1 MGAGSP
7 PGSDSDVSP
16 LGIVQG
22 HAYSILDVATIDGHN
37 LVQLRNPWGDDTEWK
52 GAWGD
57 KSDMWNERRKKSA
70 YERMKLYSGRVEE
83 IGKADG
89 IFWMSFND
97 FYRNFDQISLCRFF
111 DKDYTE
117 IFFESEWNQASAT
130 AGGCSNFDSVGYNLQ
145 IKLHVDAR
153 KNSSV
158 PVELF
163 I

>member
-1 MGAGSP
+1 MFNTGELWTKMLFWRSRSYLMGAGSP

-37 LVQLRNPWGDDTEWK
+37 LVQLRNPWGDETEWK
-52 GAWGD
+52 GDWGD

-70 YERMKLYSGRVEE
+70 YERMKLYTGRVEE

-97 FYRNFDQISLCRFF
+97 FYRNFD
-111 DKDYTE
+111 
-117 IFFESEWNQASAT
+117 
-130 AGGCSNFDSVGYNLQ
+130 
-145 IKLHVDAR
+145 
-153 KNSSV
+153 
-158 PVELF
+158 
-163 I
+163 

>member
-37 LVQLRNPWGDDTEWK
+37 LVQLRNPWGDETEWK
-52 GAWGD
+52 GDWGD

-70 YERMKLYSGRVEE
+70 YERMKLYAGRVEE

-97 FYRNFDQISLCRFF
+97 FYRNFD
-111 DKDYTE
+111 
-117 IFFESEWNQASAT
+117 
-130 AGGCSNFDSVGYNLQ
+130 
-145 IKLHVDAR
+145 
-153 KNSSV
+153 
-158 PVELF
+158 
-163 I
+163 